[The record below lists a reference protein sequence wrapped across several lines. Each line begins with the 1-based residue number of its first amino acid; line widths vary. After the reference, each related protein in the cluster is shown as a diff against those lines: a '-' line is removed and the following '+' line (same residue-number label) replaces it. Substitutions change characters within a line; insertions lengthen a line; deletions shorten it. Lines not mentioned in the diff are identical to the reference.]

1 MIGVLAL
8 QGNFDSHIKI
18 LKKINLKHKLVKTSD
33 DLISVDGLII
43 PGGESTTITNLLR
56 MNQKLVNGINE
67 LSKNKPILGSCAGL
81 ILMSKES
88 KDSRIHNFGFLD
100 VITSRNAYGRQVH
113 SFEAKINVKQRLNEV
128 VDIEVLFIRAPKIDK
143 INKDVEIL
151 ATFQEEV
158 VAVRQGMHIGISCHP
173 ELLNET
179 LIHEICFKGKHEISR

>member
-18 LKKINLKHKLVKTSD
+18 LKKINLKHKLIKTSD
-33 DLISVDGLII
+33 DLSSVDGLII

-56 MNQKLVNGINE
+56 GNQKLVDGINQ

-113 SFEAKINVKQRLNEV
+113 SFEAKINVKQKLNEV

>member
-1 MIGVLAL
+1 MVGVLAL
-8 QGNFDSHIKI
+8 QGNFDSHIRI
-18 LKKINLKHKLVKTSD
+18 LKKINLEHRLVKTSD
-33 DLISVDGLII
+33 DLSSVDGLII

-56 MNQKLVNGINE
+56 GNQKLVDGINQ

-113 SFEAKINVKQRLNEV
+113 SFEAKINVKQKLNEV

-179 LIHEICFKGKHEISR
+179 LIHEICFKGKHEIS

>member
-8 QGNFDSHIKI
+8 QGNFDSHIRI

-33 DLISVDGLII
+33 DLSSVDGLII

-56 MNQKLVNGINE
+56 RNQSLIDGINQ

-88 KDSRIHNFGFLD
+88 NDSRAHNFGFLD
-100 VITSRNAYGRQVH
+100 VTTSRNAYGRQVH
-113 SFEAKINVKQRLNEV
+113 SFEAKIKVKNNTMSY
-128 VDIEVLFIRAPKIDK
+128 DINVLFIRAPKVDK
-143 INKDVEIL
+143 INNGVEVL

-158 VAVRQGMHIGISCHP
+158 VAVRQGKHVGISCHP
-173 ELLNET
+173 ELLDET
-179 LIHEICFKGKHEISR
+179 LIHEICFKGKNEIS